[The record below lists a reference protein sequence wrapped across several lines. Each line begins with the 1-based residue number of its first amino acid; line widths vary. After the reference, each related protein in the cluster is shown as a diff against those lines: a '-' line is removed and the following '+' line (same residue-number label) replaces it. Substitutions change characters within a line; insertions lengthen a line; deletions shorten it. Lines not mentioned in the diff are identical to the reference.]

1 MIQRVISGGQTGVD
15 QAALRAAKACGIP
28 TGGWCPLGFL
38 TEAGPMPALADFG
51 LAEMPTADYPPR
63 TRKNIEESD
72 ATLTLITHIRQL
84 FGGTSFTITECR
96 RQAKPR
102 LTHNMANGMAEPLA
116 WLRRIDPYTLNVAG
130 PRESKVP
137 GIGKTAEA
145 FLVELFKAL
154 GEDHIP

>member
-1 MIQRVISGGQTGVD
+1 
-15 QAALRAAKACGIP
+15 
-28 TGGWCPLGFL
+28 
-38 TEAGPMPALADFG
+38 
-51 LAEMPTADYPPR
+51 
-63 TRKNIEESD
+63 
-72 ATLTLITHIRQL
+72 
-84 FGGTSFTITECR
+84 
-96 RQAKPR
+96 
-102 LTHNMANGMAEPLA
+102 MANGMAEPLA